1 MRHFLVGTDW
11 WTDCDDAVALRVMA
25 RAIHKG
31 EIAVQGIGINA
42 CMEQS
47 VSSLT
52 AFLRSEGL
60 LDIPLGLDRE
70 AVDFGG
76 SPPCQARLA
85 ALGGAG
91 ISNDD
96 AEDAAALYLR
106 LLRETTVPLEIVEI
120 GYPQVLAAVLR
131 EEPRLFAER
140 VSRVWMMA
148 GKWDE
153 DPGRENNFARNARSR
168 TAAHYFC
175 ANCPVPVTFLGWEVS
190 YDILI
195 GGHLKEGDILHQVLA
210 DHHSENGRSGW
221 DPMLMELAVVG
232 DAEKAGYRS
241 VKGKASVDPVTGENT
256 FVQSPDG
263 LQEYVEKELPDAVYR
278 ERLNALIASV

>member
-76 SPPCQARLA
+76 NPPYQARLA

-96 AEDAAALYLR
+96 AEDAAALYLHR
-106 LLRETTVPLEIVEI
+106 
-120 GYPQVLAAVLR
+120 
-131 EEPRLFAER
+131 
-140 VSRVWMMA
+140 
-148 GKWDE
+148 
-153 DPGRENNFARNARSR
+153 
-168 TAAHYFC
+168 
-175 ANCPVPVTFLGWEVS
+175 
-190 YDILI
+190 
-195 GGHLKEGDILHQVLA
+195 
-210 DHHSENGRSGW
+210 
-221 DPMLMELAVVG
+221 
-232 DAEKAGYRS
+232 
-241 VKGKASVDPVTGENT
+241 
-256 FVQSPDG
+256 
-263 LQEYVEKELPDAVYR
+263 
-278 ERLNALIASV
+278 